1 MAPFVLAFRAH
12 ISAEDG
18 VFLTGNVLQELL
30 DGLRNKQDFDRLQ
43 HILEPFPLVPLH
55 RGASIAAAQL
65 RQRCRV
71 NGVQAGPIDCLIAAA
86 CIEHGFL
93 LLTADRDFTY
103 IAKHSDLCVLQLQ
116 AAKGLLKS
124 QFKGLSPRSTFALYR
139 YRYRVNTIAIHPF
152 VSDLRSIARAPLQAS
167 VLCF

>member
-12 ISAEDG
+12 LSAEDG
-18 VFLTGNVLQELL
+18 VFLTGNALQELL

-86 CIEHGFL
+86 CIEHGFP

-103 IAKHSDLCVLQLQ
+103 ITKHSDLVRLATASGEGTLKPSL
-116 AAKGLLKS
+116 KG
-124 QFKGLSPRSTFALYR
+124 
-139 YRYRVNTIAIHPF
+139 
-152 VSDLRSIARAPLQAS
+152 
-167 VLCF
+167 